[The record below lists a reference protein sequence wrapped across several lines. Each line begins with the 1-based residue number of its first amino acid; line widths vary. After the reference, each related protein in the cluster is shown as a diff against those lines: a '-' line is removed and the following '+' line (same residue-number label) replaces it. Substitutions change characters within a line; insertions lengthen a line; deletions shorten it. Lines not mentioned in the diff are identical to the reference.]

1 MEPPTAN
8 KPAGYPSLIGG
19 GLGPYGASVAEFLLE
34 MYVSKSTPELVGLGA
49 DRARRVALTLR
60 RQHRAVELLRTIF
73 VPEEETAFFV
83 YEAASADDVREA
95 ARLAALPADRVVES
109 VTQPST
115 REFGEEM
122 T

>member
-1 MEPPTAN
+1 MR
-8 KPAGYPSLIGG
+8 GS
-19 GLGPYGASVAEFLLE
+19 LGPYGLSVAEFLLE
-34 MYVSKSTPELVGLGA
+34 MYVSRETPEVVELGA

-60 RQHRAVELLRTIF
+60 HRNRSVELLRTIF

-83 YEAASADDVREA
+83 YQAESADDVREA

-115 REFGEEM
+115 PVLGEEM
-122 T
+122 A